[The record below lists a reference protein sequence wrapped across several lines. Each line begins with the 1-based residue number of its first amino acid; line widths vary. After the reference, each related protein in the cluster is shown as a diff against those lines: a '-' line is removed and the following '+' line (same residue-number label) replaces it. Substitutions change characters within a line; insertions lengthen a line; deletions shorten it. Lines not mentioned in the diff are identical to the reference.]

1 VGIAEVIVLD
11 THVWLWWLSNPEKLS
26 KGAAKRIE
34 RETSDG
40 RICISSI
47 SVWETAML
55 VAKGRLELS
64 IDLNDWLAIS
74 ESLPFVEFIPVSN
87 RIALQSVHLQEL
99 HNDPADR
106 IIIAT
111 AIELSASVVSADNKI
126 IAYPFVKTIW

>member
-1 VGIAEVIVLD
+1 MGIAEVIVLD

-34 RETSDG
+34 GETSDG

-87 RIALQSVHLQEL
+87 RIA
-99 HNDPADR
+99 
-106 IIIAT
+106 
-111 AIELSASVVSADNKI
+111 
-126 IAYPFVKTIW
+126 F